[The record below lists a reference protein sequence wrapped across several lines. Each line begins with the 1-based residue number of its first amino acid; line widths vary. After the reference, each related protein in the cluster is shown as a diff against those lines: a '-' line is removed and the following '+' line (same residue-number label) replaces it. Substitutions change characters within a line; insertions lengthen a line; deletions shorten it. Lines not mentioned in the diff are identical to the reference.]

1 MTSFQTK
8 EAYLETFESQIN
20 RQKSKENAPMLDA
33 YLNAQMEQL
42 TVLLEQLSKETFW
55 QLIPRI
61 LGIDAK
67 LCLLVEMVSFDEFS
81 EEELIHMIEQDY
93 STYFKELCGY
103 NLSKQTMHSLVFS
116 VQ

>member
-20 RQKSKENAPMLDA
+20 RQKSKE
-33 YLNAQMEQL
+33 NAQMEQL

-103 NLSKQTMHSLVFS
+103 NLSKQTTHSLVFS